1 MAASAVVFQGP
12 EAWPKLKRGGKLS
25 GPEQLV
31 KVGDGWAMGLMGLR
45 VVFQVG
51 MDVFLKGDF
60 LSKNFRE
67 DRKSEEMEELKS

>member
-31 KVGDGWAMGLMGLR
+31 KVGNGELDGVDECSRLGWMF
-45 VVFQVG
+45 FQGRIFVENDQG
-51 MDVFLKGDF
+51 
-60 LSKNFRE
+60 R
-67 DRKSEEMEELKS
+67 